1 MLEEQF
7 LTGNFWSEIFN
18 NLYEWGVTNLP
29 SIAIIIIVFLVAL
42 WLLAFFLG
50 RLKKSLIQGAI
61 AHDEGGDK
69 EAEKRIRTLFGI
81 IHAVGRVALWVVFI
95 MILLGKFGINIAP
108 ILAGAGIIGLAVGFG
123 AQELVRDI
131 ISGFFMILENQIRT
145 GDIAILNGTGG
156 AVEKIQLRTTT
167 LRDFA
172 GVVHVFQNGKISS
185 LSNMTKEWSAA
196 VLEIGVAYKEDIDQV
211 IKIMEQVG
219 EEMMKDDDF
228 GPKFLEPIEVAGLDK
243 FADSAIIIK
252 ARIKTKP
259 VEQWA
264 VGREYRKRLKK
275 VFDAQNIE
283 IPFPHRTIYWGEDIN
298 PLKLKNKENS

>member
-1 MLEEQF
+1 
-7 LTGNFWSEIFN
+7 
-18 NLYEWGVTNLP
+18 
-29 SIAIIIIVFLVAL
+29 
-42 WLLAFFLG
+42 
-50 RLKKSLIQGAI
+50 
-61 AHDEGGDK
+61 
-69 EAEKRIRTLFGI
+69 
-81 IHAVGRVALWVVFI
+81 
-95 MILLGKFGINIAP
+95 
-108 ILAGAGIIGLAVGFG
+108 
-123 AQELVRDI
+123 
-131 ISGFFMILENQIRT
+131 MILENQIRT

-243 FADSAIIIK
+243 FDDSAVVIK